1 MVKLRLSDLQTKEI
15 VNVVDGL
22 NLGRIVDAEVNENG
36 QILYFVVEKRK
47 FFQRIF
53 NSNSDILITIK
64 DIKKIGADVILVEYN
79 QY

>member
-1 MVKLRLSDLQTKEI
+1 LRLSDLQTKEI